1 MKIFKKN
8 DVVLAAIDGEI
19 QTLHEKLE
27 SIDPASS
34 EYTTCARNL
43 ELMMKLRDEKS
54 KGSKIPPE
62 VWVPVVANL
71 AGICLILFWEQTHV
85 ITSKALMLLKK
96 R

>member
-1 MKIFKKN
+1 MKLFKKN

-43 ELMMKLRDEKS
+43 ELIMKLRDEKL

>member
-1 MKIFKKN
+1 MKLFRKYLL
-8 DVVLAAIDGEI
+8 VLASFDGEV
-19 QTLHEKLE
+19 QTLHERLE
-27 SIDPASS
+27 YTDPTSS

-43 ELMMKLRDEKS
+43 ELMMKLRDEKA